1 MKAGGEPI
9 GRRIIAAEA
18 DSRHTAAVSQLKQA
32 GWQQELARAVRD
44 PLELLALLD
53 LTPEQIGS
61 GETAASLLAAAEGFA
76 LRVPHSYIGR
86 MRRGDPQ
93 DPLLRQ
99 VLPVGAERLP
109 VAGYVADPLGEQAVR
124 ATAGLLHKY
133 HGRALLI
140 TTGACAVH
148 CRYCFRRHYDY
159 AADLDDGSAARWS
172 AALEHVATDA
182 SIEEVILSGG
192 DPLSLGNARLAQL
205 LQQLRE
211 IPHVQR
217 IRIHTRTPIVLP
229 ERVDAG
235 LLKALQPVS
244 AQLAVV
250 VHANHPAELDEAT
263 RGALRE
269 LGSHCTTLLN
279 QSVLLAGVN
288 DDAAVLAALSA
299 RLFEAGVLPYY
310 LHQLD
315 YVAGAAHFAV
325 SDTRALEL
333 HARLATLLP
342 GYLLPRLVRELS
354 GATGK
359 TPLHLA

>member
-1 MKAGGEPI
+1 MTAGSEPN

-18 DSRHTAAVSQLKQA
+18 DTRHTGAVSRIQLG
-32 GWQQELARAVRD
+32 GWQRELARAVRD

-53 LTPEQIGS
+53 LTPEQIGP

-76 LRVPHSYIGR
+76 LRVPHGYIDR

-133 HGRALLI
+133 QGRALLI

-172 AALEHVATDA
+172 AALEHVAADA
-182 SIEEVILSGG
+182 SIEELILSGG

-205 LQQLRE
+205 LLQLQDIR
-211 IPHVQR
+211 HVKR

-244 AQLAVV
+244 ARLAVV

-263 RGALRE
+263 SSALRE
-269 LGSHCTTLLN
+269 LASQCTALLN
-279 QSVLLAGVN
+279 QSVLLAGIN
-288 DDAAVLAALSA
+288 DDVAVLAALSA
-299 RLFEAGVLPYY
+299 RLFEARTLPYY

-325 SDTRALEL
+325 SDARALEL
-333 HARLATLLP
+333 HATLATLLP
-342 GYLLPRLVRELS
+342 GYLLPRLVRELP

>member
-1 MKAGGEPI
+1 MP
-9 GRRIIAAEA
+9 
-18 DSRHTAAVSQLKQA
+18 

-53 LTPEQIGS
+53 LTPQQIGPD
-61 GETAASLLAAAEGFA
+61 ETAASLLAAAEGFA
-76 LRVPHSYIGR
+76 LRVPHGYVGR
-86 MRRGDPQ
+86 MRRGDPR

-99 VLPVGAERLP
+99 VLPVGSERLP

-124 ATAGLLHKY
+124 ATVGLLHKY

-159 AADLDDGSAARWS
+159 AADLDDGTARWS
-172 AALEHVATDA
+172 AALEHVAADA
-182 SIEEVILSGG
+182 SIAEVILSGG

-205 LQQLRE
+205 LLRLQE
-211 IPHVQR
+211 IPHVRR

-235 LLKALQPVS
+235 LLAALQPVS
-244 AQLAVV
+244 ARLAVV

-263 RGALRE
+263 RGALRQ
-269 LGSHCTTLLN
+269 LGTRCAALLN
-279 QSVLLAGVN
+279 QSVLLAGIN
-288 DDAAVLAALSA
+288 DDAAVLAALSTG
-299 RLFEAGVLPYY
+299 LFEAGVLPYY

-315 YVAGAAHFAV
+315 NVAGAAHFAV
-325 SDTRALEL
+325 SDARALDL
-333 HARLATLLP
+333 HSALAALLP
-342 GYLLPRLVRELS
+342 GYLLPRLVRELA

-359 TPLHLA
+359 TPLYRA

>member
-18 DSRHTAAVSQLKQA
+18 DSRHTAAVP

-53 LTPEQIGS
+53 LTPELIGP
-61 GETAASLLAAAEGFA
+61 GETAESLLAAAEGFA
-76 LRVPHSYIGR
+76 LRVPRGYVGR
-86 MRRGDPQ
+86 MRRGDPR

-99 VLPVGAERLP
+99 VLPVGSERLP

-124 ATAGLLHKY
+124 TAVGLLHKY

-159 AADLDDGSAARWS
+159 AADLDDGNATRWS
-172 AALEHVATDA
+172 SALEHVAADS

-205 LQQLRE
+205 LLRLQE
-211 IPHVQR
+211 IPHVRR

-235 LLKALQPVS
+235 LLAALQPVS
-244 AQLAVV
+244 SRLAVV
-250 VHANHPAELDEAT
+250 VHANHPAELDEGTSA
-263 RGALRE
+263 ALRQ
-269 LGSHCTTLLN
+269 LGTRCAALLN
-279 QSVLLAGVN
+279 QSVLLAGIN
-288 DDAAVLAALSA
+288 DDAVVLAALSA

-315 YVAGAAHFAV
+315 NVAGAAHFAV
-325 SDTRALEL
+325 SDSRALEL
-333 HARLATLLP
+333 HGALAALLP
-342 GYLLPRLVRELS
+342 GYLLPRLVRELA

-359 TPLHLA
+359 TPLYRA

>member
-1 MKAGGEPI
+1 
-9 GRRIIAAEA
+9 
-18 DSRHTAAVSQLKQA
+18 
-32 GWQQELARAVRD
+32 
-44 PLELLALLD
+44 
-53 LTPEQIGS
+53 
-61 GETAASLLAAAEGFA
+61 
-76 LRVPHSYIGR
+76 
-86 MRRGDPQ
+86 
-93 DPLLRQ
+93 
-99 VLPVGAERLP
+99 

-124 ATAGLLHKY
+124 TAVGLLHKY

-172 AALEHVATDA
+172 AALDHVASDS
-182 SIEEVILSGG
+182 SIEEIILSGG

-205 LQQLRE
+205 LLRLQE
-211 IPHVQR
+211 IPHVRR

-235 LLKALQPVS
+235 LLAALQPVS
-244 AQLAVV
+244 SRLAVV
-250 VHANHPAELDEAT
+250 VHANHPAELDEGT
-263 RGALRE
+263 SGALRL
-269 LGSHCTTLLN
+269 LGTRCAALLN
-279 QSVLLAGVN
+279 QSVLLAGIN

-315 YVAGAAHFAV
+315 NVAGAAHFAV
-325 SDTRALEL
+325 SDSRALEL
-333 HARLATLLP
+333 HGALAALLP
-342 GYLLPRLVRELS
+342 GYLLPRLVRELA

-359 TPLHLA
+359 TPLYRA